1 MKTKTGAW
9 SVGLGPQALVLC
21 VSVEIISLYKA
32 PTVRLTHIKLA
43 GFKSFVDPTHIPVP
57 GQLVGVVGPNGCG
70 KSNVIDAIRWVL
82 GESSAKQLRGEN
94 MQDVIFNGSGDRK
107 PVGRASVELIFD
119 NSLGKA
125 AGAWS
130 AYTEISVKRVLE
142 RDGESSYFLN
152 NLHVRRRDV
161 ADIFLGTGLGGRGY
175 AIIEQGMI
183 SRIIEAKPEDLRS
196 FLEEAAGVSKYRERR
211 RETELRLEDTRE
223 NLLRVDDIRQ
233 ELGNR
238 LEHLESQ
245 AEKAGKYRGYE
256 TSLKRTQQLL
266 WTLRKRDAQAQR
278 EKISRDVEA
287 MGIELEAETARLR
300 DAEKR
305 VEDLRTKHYGASD
318 AVHAAQG
325 TLYEVNAEVAR
336 VEQQVQYLR
345 DSRYRAEQQLNA
357 LRAQEAEQRD
367 RQQGLEVARGDNTR
381 ALAEAAEQLAAFE
394 EALREAREALP
405 VADDNHR
412 AAQALLAQ
420 AQDVLTQAEQQ
431 LRLEDT
437 RQGHTD
443 KLLQQLASRRARL
456 EEERDA
462 LEIPNL
468 SKLVRL
474 ESEIRELDH
483 QLAGQRDAFEQCE
496 AALPQLEQSLQAAE
510 ETAEQTQHRVHQLDA
525 RLTALQSLQEQV
537 SRSGELDP
545 WLDRNDLRR
554 NAHLWQG
561 IRIREGWE
569 NALEAVLRERL
580 NSIGLIDLGQVH
592 GWLSEPPPGKLSF
605 HRVTASRVIDEPA
618 PFGLERLTDYV
629 TCTDARLAGVLDD
642 WLARVYVLPNPAQ
655 GMEIAG
661 KLPSGAML
669 VSAQGHV
676 FTPTSVSFH
685 AADSEVHGI
694 LSRQREIEALFAERT
709 ASDSR
714 LGELNRVAS
723 SQKIQFDE
731 RRAAAERMRRQV
743 SDRQEIQHQ
752 LKLDHVR
759 LSQLAERMKARGE
772 QIVRELAE
780 IDAESA
786 RESAQQEEGG
796 RQMEAL
802 RAGMLAMHAGVE
814 AARKAHAEAESAL
827 QISRTL
833 AQQAEREHQGA
844 LYKKQIIDNKIIEI
858 DYSLQV
864 LSQTLARMH
873 VDAQTLTHEVS
884 RTDETGLQEQL
895 QQQLTLR
902 SERERALKQA
912 REELEGAEQ
921 TLRATEQERLVS
933 EHKLAPARERINEL
947 RLREQ
952 EARLAEE
959 SFASQLAEAQA
970 NEEELLPLLEEGMR
984 ASKLQGEINR
994 LTEDMAALGAV
1005 NLAALDE
1012 LSIARERKTYLD
1024 SQSQDLT
1031 EAVETLETA
1040 IRRIDRETRERL
1052 QETFDSVNKH
1062 FGQMF
1067 PALFGGGEAKLL
1079 MTGEEI
1085 LDAGVQVIARP
1096 PGKRNASIHLL
1107 SGGEK
1112 ALTALSLVF
1121 SMFQL
1126 NPAPFCLLDEVD
1138 APLDDSNTER
1148 FCALVKKM
1156 SANTQFMF
1164 ITHNKIT
1171 MEMASQ
1177 LIGVT
1182 MQEQG
1187 VSRVVAVDVD
1197 EALRMREEA
1206 AA

>member
-1 MKTKTGAW
+1 M
-9 SVGLGPQALVLC
+9 
-21 VSVEIISLYKA
+21 
-32 PTVRLTHIKLA
+32 RLTHIKLA

-130 AYTEISVKRVLE
+130 AYAEISVKRVLE

-211 RETELRLEDTRE
+211 RETELRLDDTRE

-233 ELGNR
+233 ELGNQ

-245 AEKAGKYRGYE
+245 AEKAGKYRGFE
-256 TSLKRTQQLL
+256 ASLKRTQQLL
-266 WTLRKRDAQAQR
+266 WTLRKRDAQVQR
-278 EKISRDVEA
+278 AKISRDVEA

-305 VEDLRTKHYGASD
+305 VEELRTRHYGASD

-325 TLYEVNAEVAR
+325 TLYEVNAEIAR
-336 VEQQVQYLR
+336 VEQQVQFLR
-345 DSRYRAEQQLNA
+345 DSRNRAEQQLNS
-357 LRAQEAEQRD
+357 LHSQEAEQRD
-367 RQQGLEVARGDNTR
+367 RQQSLEAARGDNAR
-381 ALAEAAEQLAAFE
+381 ALAQATEQLAALE
-394 EALREAREALP
+394 EALREAHAALP
-405 VADDNHR
+405 VADDGHR

-437 RQGHTD
+437 RKGHTD
-443 KLLQQLASRRARL
+443 KLLQQLAARRTRL

-462 LEIPNL
+462 LEVPNL
-468 SKLVRL
+468 SELVRL
-474 ESEIRELDH
+474 ESEINELGH
-483 QLAGQRDAFEQCE
+483 QLAGRRDAFEQCE
-496 AALPQLEQSLQAAE
+496 AALPMSEQSLQTAA
-510 ETAEQTQHRVHQLDA
+510 ETAERAQQRVHQLDA
-525 RLTALQSLQEQV
+525 RLTALQSLQDQV
-537 SRSGELDP
+537 TRSSELEP
-545 WLDRNDLRR
+545 WLDRHDLRR

-561 IRIREGWE
+561 IRIREGWDE
-569 NALEAVLRERL
+569 ALEAVLRERL
-580 NSIGLIDLGQVH
+580 NSIGLTDLGQAHV
-592 GWLSEPPPGKLSF
+592 WLSEPPPGKLSF
-605 HRVTASRVIDEPA
+605 HRVTADAVVDEPA
-618 PFGLERLTDYV
+618 LPGLERLTDYV
-629 TCTDARLAGVLDD
+629 TCADTRLAGVLAD
-642 WLARVYVLPNPAQ
+642 WLARVYVLPNPAR
-655 GMEIAG
+655 GLEIAG
-661 KLPSGAML
+661 KLPAGAML
-669 VSAQGHV
+669 VSSHGHV
-676 FTPTSVSFH
+676 FTSTSVSFH

-709 ASDSR
+709 ASDAR
-714 LGELNRVAS
+714 LGELNQIAS
-723 SQKIQFDE
+723 SQKIEFEE
-731 RRAAAERMRRQV
+731 RRAEAERLRREV
-743 SDRQEIQHQ
+743 SDLQENQHQ

-759 LSQLAERMKARGE
+759 LSQLAERLKARGE

-780 IDAESA
+780 IDAESV
-786 RESAQQEEGG
+786 RESAQKEEAA
-796 RQMEAL
+796 RQMQGL
-802 RAGMLAMHAGVE
+802 RAGMADMHAGVE
-814 AARKAHAEAESAL
+814 DARTLHAAAESAL
-827 QISRTL
+827 QASRTA
-833 AQQAEREHQGA
+833 AQQSERQQQEA
-844 LYKKQIIDNKIIEI
+844 LYQQKIINNKIIDIES
-858 DYSLQV
+858 SLQA
-864 LSQTLARMH
+864 LSQALSRLH
-873 VDAQTLTHEVS
+873 GDAEVLMQEIS

-895 QQQLTLR
+895 QQQLALR
-902 SERERALKQA
+902 GERELALKQA

-921 TLRATEQERLVS
+921 TLRTTEQERLVS
-933 EHKLAPARERINEL
+933 EQKLAPARERINEL
-947 RLREQ
+947 RLKEQ

-959 SFASQLAEAQA
+959 SYASQLAEAQA
-970 NEEELLPLLEEGMR
+970 NEVELLPLLEEGVR
-984 ASKLQGEINR
+984 ASKLQGEISR
-994 LTEDMAALGAV
+994 LNEEMAALGAV

-1012 LSIARERKTYLD
+1012 LSTARERKTYLD
-1024 SQSQDLT
+1024 SQAQDLT

-1040 IRRIDRETRERL
+1040 IRKIDRETRERL
-1052 QETFDSVNKH
+1052 QETFDAVNRH
-1062 FGQMF
+1062 FGEMF

-1156 SANTQFMF
+1156 SVKTQFMF

-1171 MEMASQ
+1171 MEMANQ

-1197 EALRMREEA
+1197 EALRMREEVA
-1206 AA
+1206 A

>member
-1 MKTKTGAW
+1 M
-9 SVGLGPQALVLC
+9 
-21 VSVEIISLYKA
+21 
-32 PTVRLTHIKLA
+32 RLTHIKLA

-130 AYTEISVKRVLE
+130 AYAEISVKRVLE

-233 ELGNR
+233 ELGNQ

-245 AEKAGKYRGYE
+245 AEKAGKYRGFE
-256 TSLKRTQQLL
+256 ASLKRTQQLL

-278 EKISRDVEA
+278 TKISRDVEA
-287 MGIELEAETARLR
+287 MGLELEAETARLR

-305 VEDLRTKHYGASD
+305 VEELRTRHFGASD

-325 TLYEVNAEVAR
+325 TLYEVNAEIAR
-336 VEQQVQYLR
+336 VEQQVQFLR
-345 DSRYRAEQQLNA
+345 DSRNRAEQQLHS
-357 LRAQEAEQRD
+357 LRAQEAEQNE
-367 RQQGLEVARGDNTR
+367 RQQSLEAARGENTR
-381 ALAEAAEQLAAFE
+381 ALAEATEQLAAFE
-394 EALREAREALP
+394 ETLREARAALP
-405 VADDNHR
+405 IADDNHR

-437 RQGHTD
+437 RKGHSD
-443 KLLQQLASRRARL
+443 KLLQQLASRHARL

-468 SKLVRL
+468 SELVRL
-474 ESEIRELDH
+474 ESEVNELSH
-483 QLAGQRDAFEQCE
+483 QITGQREAFDQCE
-496 AALPQLEQSLQAAE
+496 AALPMLEQSLQSAE
-510 ETAEQTQHRVHQLDA
+510 ETEEQVQQRVHQLDA
-525 RLTALQSLQEQV
+525 RLTALQSLQDQV
-537 SRSGELDP
+537 SRSGELQP

-561 IRIREGWE
+561 LRIREGWDD
-569 NALEAVLRERL
+569 ALEAVLRERL
-580 NSIGLIDLGQVH
+580 NSIGLSDLGQAH
-592 GWLSEPPPGKLSF
+592 AWLSEPPPGKLSF
-605 HRVTASRVIDEPA
+605 HRVTAHAVVDEPA
-618 PFGLERLTDYV
+618 PSGLERLTDYV
-629 TCTDARLAGVLDD
+629 TCTDARLAVVLAD
-642 WLARVYVLPNPAQ
+642 WLSRVYVLPHPGQ
-655 GMEIAG
+655 GMEIAA
-661 KLPSGAML
+661 KLPAGAML

-676 FTPTSVSFH
+676 FTSTSVSFH

-709 ASDSR
+709 AADAR
-714 LGELNRVAS
+714 LSELNRAAS
-723 SQKIQFDE
+723 SQKIEFEE
-731 RRAAAERMRRQV
+731 RRAEAERLRREV
-743 SDRQEIQHQ
+743 SDLQERQHQ

-759 LSQLAERMKARGE
+759 LSQLAERLKARGE

-786 RESAQQEEGG
+786 RESAQREEAA
-796 RQMEAL
+796 RQMEGL
-802 RAGMLAMHAGVE
+802 RAGMDSMHAGVE
-814 AARKAHAEAESAL
+814 DARQAHAHAESAL
-827 QISRTL
+827 QASRSI
-833 AQQAEREHQGA
+833 AQQAERQQQEG
-844 LYKKQIIDNKIIEI
+844 LYNQKTINNKIIDI
-858 DYSLQV
+858 NSSLKV
-864 LSQTLARMH
+864 LSQTLTRLQS
-873 VDAQTLTHEVS
+873 DAESLVNEVS

-895 QQQLTLR
+895 QQQLAIR
-902 SERERALKQA
+902 AEREQTLKQA

-921 TLRATEQERLVS
+921 TLRTTEQERLAS
-933 EHKLAPARERINEL
+933 EQKLAPARERINEL
-947 RLREQ
+947 RLKEQ

-959 SFASQLAEAQA
+959 SYASQLAEAQA
-970 NEEELLPLLEEGMR
+970 IEEELLPLLEEGVR

-994 LTEDMAALGAV
+994 LNEDMAALGAV

-1012 LSIARERKTYLD
+1012 LSTARERKTYLD

-1040 IRRIDRETRERL
+1040 IRKIDRETRERL
-1052 QETFDSVNKH
+1052 QETFDAVNRH
-1062 FGQMF
+1062 FGEMF

-1148 FCALVKKM
+1148 FCSLVKKM
-1156 SANTQFMF
+1156 SAKTQFMF

-1171 MEMASQ
+1171 MEMANQ

>member
-1 MKTKTGAW
+1 
-9 SVGLGPQALVLC
+9 L
-21 VSVEIISLYKA
+21 
-32 PTVRLTHIKLA
+32 RLTHIKLA

-130 AYTEISVKRVLE
+130 AYAEISVKRVLE
-142 RDGESSYFLN
+142 RDGESSYFIN

-233 ELGNR
+233 ELGKQ

-245 AEKAGKYRGYE
+245 AEKAGRYRGFE
-256 TSLKRTQQLL
+256 ASLKRTQQLL

-278 EKISRDVEA
+278 AKISRDVEA
-287 MGIELEAETARLR
+287 LGIELEAETARLR

-305 VEDLRTKHYGASD
+305 VEELRTRHYGASD
-318 AVHAAQG
+318 NVHAAQG
-325 TLYEVNAEVAR
+325 TLYEVNAEIAR
-336 VEQQVQYLR
+336 IEQQVQFLR
-345 DSRYRAEQQLNA
+345 DSRNRAEQQLNS

-367 RQQGLEVARGDNTR
+367 RQQSLETARGDNTR
-381 ALAEAAEQLAAFE
+381 ALAEATEQLAALE

-437 RQGHTD
+437 RKGHTE
-443 KLLQQLASRRARL
+443 KLLLQLASRRARL
-456 EEERDA
+456 EEERDG

-468 SKLVRL
+468 SELVRL

-496 AALPQLEQSLQAAE
+496 AALPQLEQALQTAE
-510 ETAEQTQHRVHQLDA
+510 ETAEQTQQRVHQLDA
-525 RLTALQSLQEQV
+525 RLTALQSLQAQV
-537 SRSGELDP
+537 SRSGELQP

-569 NALEAVLRERL
+569 DALEAVLRERL
-580 NSIGLIDLGQVH
+580 NSIGLADLGQAH
-592 GWLSEPPPGKLSF
+592 GWLAEPPPGKVSF
-605 HRVTASRVIDEPA
+605 HRVAAGSRVDEPA
-618 PFGLERLTDYV
+618 PAGLERLTDYV
-629 TCTDARLAGVLDD
+629 TCTDVRLAGVLAD
-642 WLARVYVLPNPAQ
+642 WLARVYVLADPAH
-655 GMEIAG
+655 GIEVAG
-661 KLPSGAML
+661 KLPLGAML

-694 LSRQREIEALFAERT
+694 LSRQREIEALFAEHTTFDAELGGQNRAVT
-709 ASDSR
+709 SR
-714 LGELNRVAS
+714 
-723 SQKIQFDE
+723 KIEFEE
-731 RRAAAERMRRQV
+731 RRADADRLRRQV
-743 SDRQEIQHQ
+743 SDLQETQHQ

-759 LSQLAERMKARGE
+759 LSQLAERLKARGE
-772 QIVRELAE
+772 QIIRELAE
-780 IDAESA
+780 IEAESA
-786 RESAQQEEGG
+786 RESTQQEEAG

-802 RAGMLAMHAGVE
+802 GAGMVTMHAGVE
-814 AARKAHAEAESAL
+814 DARQAHAQAETVL
-827 QISRTL
+827 QASRTF
-833 AQQAEREHQGA
+833 AQQAERQHQEA
-844 LYKKQIIDNKIIEI
+844 LYQKKTINNKIIDI
-858 DYSLQV
+858 DSSLEV
-864 LSQTLARMH
+864 LSQTLSRLQS
-873 VDAQTLTHEVS
+873 DAQGLMQEVS
-884 RTDETGLQEQL
+884 RTDETQLQEQL
-895 QQQLTLR
+895 QQQLALR
-902 SERERALKQA
+902 GEREQALKQA
-912 REELEGAEQ
+912 REELESAEQ
-921 TLRATEQERLVS
+921 TLRTTEQERLAS
-933 EHKLAPARERINEL
+933 EQKLAPARERINEL
-947 RLREQ
+947 RLKEQ

-970 NEEELLPLLEEGMR
+970 NEEELLPLLEEGVR
-984 ASKLQGEINR
+984 ASRLQGEINR
-994 LTEDMAALGAV
+994 LNEDMAALGAV

-1012 LSIARERKTYLD
+1012 LSTARERKTYLD

-1031 EAVETLETA
+1031 EAVATLETA

-1052 QETFDSVNKH
+1052 QETFDTVNKH
-1062 FGQMF
+1062 FGEMF
-1067 PALFGGGEAKLL
+1067 PVLFGGGEAKLL
-1079 MTGEEI
+1079 LTGEEI

-1148 FCALVKKM
+1148 FCGLVKKM

-1171 MEMASQ
+1171 MEMANQ

>member
-1 MKTKTGAW
+1 M
-9 SVGLGPQALVLC
+9 
-21 VSVEIISLYKA
+21 
-32 PTVRLTHIKLA
+32 RLTHIKLA

-130 AYTEISVKRVLE
+130 AYAEISVKRVLE

-223 NLLRVDDIRQ
+223 NLLRVEDIRQ
-233 ELGNR
+233 ELGR
-238 LEHLESQ
+238 QLEHLESQ
-245 AEKAGKYRGYE
+245 AEKAGKYRAFE
-256 TSLKRTQQLL
+256 ASLKRTQLLL

-278 EKISRDVEA
+278 TKISRDIEA

-305 VEDLRTKHYGASD
+305 VEALRARHYGASD

-325 TLYEVNAEVAR
+325 TLYEVNAEIAR
-336 VEQQVQYLR
+336 VEQQIQYLR
-345 DSRYRAEQQLNA
+345 DSRNRAEQQLNSV
-357 LRAQEAEQRD
+357 RAQEAEQHD
-367 RQQGLEVARGDNTR
+367 RQQSLEAARGDNTR
-381 ALAEAAEQLAAFE
+381 ALAEATEQLAAFE
-394 EALREAREALP
+394 AALREARDGLP
-405 VADDNHR
+405 VADDHHR

-437 RQGHTD
+437 RKGHTD

-456 EEERDA
+456 EEERDG

-468 SKLVRL
+468 SELVRL
-474 ESEIRELDH
+474 ESEIRELGH
-483 QLAGQRDAFEQCE
+483 QLAGQRDAFQQCE
-496 AALPQLEQSLQAAE
+496 AALPVLEQSLQTAE
-510 ETAEQTQHRVHQLDA
+510 ATAEQTQQRVHQLDA
-525 RLTALQSLQEQV
+525 RLTALQSLQDQV
-537 SRSGELDP
+537 SRSRELEP

-561 IRIREGWE
+561 IHIRDGWE
-569 NALEAVLRERL
+569 DALEAVLRERL
-580 NSIGLIDLGQVH
+580 NSIGLTDLGQAHV
-592 GWLSEPPPGKLSF
+592 WLSAPPPGKLSF
-605 HRVTASRVIDEPA
+605 HRVTAGAVVDEPA
-618 PFGLERLTDYV
+618 PSGLERLTDYV
-629 TCTDARLAGVLDD
+629 TCTDARLAGVLAD
-642 WLARVYVLPNPAQ
+642 WLARVYVLPILAQ
-655 GMEIAG
+655 GMEVAE
-661 KLPSGAML
+661 KLPAGAML
-669 VSAQGHV
+669 VSAQGHI
-676 FTPTSVSFH
+676 FTSTSVSFH

-709 ASDSR
+709 AADAR
-714 LGELNRVAS
+714 LGALNRAAS
-723 SQKIQFDE
+723 SQKIEFEE
-731 RRAAAERMRRQV
+731 RRAEAERLRRQV
-743 SDRQEIQHQ
+743 ADLQENQHQ

-759 LSQLAERMKARGE
+759 LSQLAERLKARGG
-772 QIVRELAE
+772 QIIRELAE
-780 IDAESA
+780 IEAESA
-786 RESAQQEEGG
+786 RESAQQEQAAL
-796 RQMEAL
+796 QMEEL
-802 RAGMLAMHAGVE
+802 RTGMAAMHAGVE
-814 AARKAHAEAESAL
+814 DARQAHGEAESAL
-827 QISRTL
+827 HSSRTL
-833 AQQAEREHQGA
+833 AQQAERQHQEA
-844 LYKKQIIDNKIIEI
+844 LFQRKTINNKIIDI
-858 DYSLQV
+858 DSSLQV
-864 LSQTLARMH
+864 LSQTLSRLRS
-873 VDAQTLTHEVS
+873 DAEALRQEVS

-895 QQQLTLR
+895 QQQLALR
-902 SERERALKQA
+902 GEREQALKQA
-912 REELEGAEQ
+912 REELEGTEQ
-921 TLRATEQERLVS
+921 TLRTTEQERLAS
-933 EHKLAPARERINEL
+933 EQNLAPAREHINEL
-947 RLREQ
+947 RLKEQ

-959 SFASQLAEAQA
+959 SYAGQLAQAQA
-970 NEEELLPLLEEGMR
+970 DEEALLPLLEEGVR

-994 LTEDMAALGAV
+994 LNEALAALGAV

-1012 LSIARERKTYLD
+1012 LSTARERKTYLD

-1031 EAVETLETA
+1031 EAVATLETA

-1052 QETFDSVNKH
+1052 QETFDTVNKH
-1062 FGQMF
+1062 FGEMF
-1067 PALFGGGEAKLL
+1067 PVLFGGGEAKLL

-1138 APLDDSNTER
+1138 APLDDSNAER
-1148 FCALVKKM
+1148 FCDLVKKM
-1156 SANTQFMF
+1156 SVKTQFMF

-1177 LIGVT
+1177 LIGIT

>member
-1 MKTKTGAW
+1 M
-9 SVGLGPQALVLC
+9 
-21 VSVEIISLYKA
+21 
-32 PTVRLTHIKLA
+32 RLTHIKLA

-94 MQDVIFNGSGDRK
+94 MQDVIFNGSGERK

-119 NSLGKA
+119 NSHGKA

-130 AYTEISVKRVLE
+130 AYAEISVKRVLE

-211 RETELRLEDTRE
+211 RETELRLDDTRE

-233 ELGNR
+233 ELGTQ

-245 AEKAGKYRGYE
+245 AEKASQYRGFE
-256 TSLKRTQQLL
+256 ASLKRTQQLL
-266 WTLRKRDAQAQR
+266 WTLRKRDANAQR
-278 EKISRDVEA
+278 TKITRELEA
-287 MGIELEAETARLR
+287 TSLELEAETARLR

-305 VEDLRTKHYGASD
+305 VEEWRTRHYGASD

-325 TLYEVNAEVAR
+325 SLYEVNAEIAR
-336 VEQQVQYLR
+336 IEQQVQFLR
-345 DSRYRAEQQLNA
+345 DSRNRAEQQLVS
-357 LRAQEAEQRD
+357 LRAQEAEQLE
-367 RQQGLEVARGDNTR
+367 RQQGLETARGENAR
-381 ALAEAAEQLAAFE
+381 AQEEAAAQLGACEAAQL
-394 EALREAREALP
+394 EAQAALP
-405 VADDNHR
+405 VADDEYR
-412 AAQALLAQ
+412 AAQLLLAQ
-420 AQDVLTQAEQQ
+420 AQDALTQAEQQ
-431 LRLEDT
+431 LRLEDA
-437 RQGHTD
+437 RKGHSD
-443 KLLQQLASRRARL
+443 RLLQQLAVRRARL
-456 EEERDA
+456 EEERDG

-468 SKLVRL
+468 SQLVRL
-474 ESEIRELDH
+474 ESEIGELGEQLEVQREAV
-483 QLAGQRDAFEQCE
+483 QQCE
-496 AALPQLEQSLQAAE
+496 AALPTLEQSLEAAE
-510 ETAEQTQHRVHQLDA
+510 RAAEQVRQRVNQLDA
-525 RLTALQSLQEQV
+525 RLTALQSLQDQV
-537 SRSGELDP
+537 SRSGELEP
-545 WLDRNDLRR
+545 WLDHHGLRR

-561 IRIREGWE
+561 VRIREGWDD
-569 NALEAVLRERL
+569 ALEAVLRERL
-580 NSIGLIDLGQVH
+580 NSVGLTDLGQAH
-592 GWLSEPPPGKLSF
+592 LWIANPPPGKLSF
-605 HRVTASRVIDEPA
+605 HHVSAGAPA
-618 PFGLERLTDYV
+618 PAPAPLGLERLTDYV
-629 TCTDARLAGVLDD
+629 TCTDARLGSVLSD
-642 WLARVYVLPNPAQ
+642 WLAQVYVLHTPAQ
-655 GMEIAG
+655 GIEIAA
-661 KLPSGAML
+661 KLPAGAML

-676 FTPTSVSFH
+676 FTSTSVSFH

-694 LSRQREIEALFAERT
+694 LSRQREIEVLFAERT
-709 ASDSR
+709 AAD
-714 LGELNRVAS
+714 GQTDELHQVVSAH
-723 SQKIQFDE
+723 QAEYEE
-731 RRAAAERMRRQV
+731 RRAEAERLRRQV
-743 SDRQEIQHQ
+743 SELQEHQHQ

-759 LSQLAERMKARGE
+759 LSQLADRLKSRGE
-772 QIVRELAE
+772 QIIGELAE
-780 IDAESA
+780 IDAERA
-786 RESAQQEEGG
+786 RESAQQVEAGL
-796 RQMEAL
+796 QMDQL
-802 RAGMLAMHAGVE
+802 RSGMEAMHAAVE
-814 AARKAHAEAESAL
+814 HARQAHACAESAL
-827 QISRTL
+827 ESSRAR
-833 AQQAEREHQGA
+833 AQQAERQTQEA
-844 LYKKQIIDNKIIEI
+844 LFQQKTIVSKSKDIESSI
-858 DYSLQV
+858 EAVSQALVRLGHDVRSLIE
-864 LSQTLARMH
+864 
-873 VDAQTLTHEVS
+873 EVS
-884 RTDETGLQEQL
+884 RSDEAPLQAQL
-895 QQQLTLR
+895 QTQLGLR
-902 SERERALKQA
+902 DQREQALKQA
-912 REELEGAEQ
+912 REELEGADQ
-921 TLRATEQERLVS
+921 SLRTTEQERLAS
-933 EHKLAPARERINEL
+933 EQKLAPARERINEL
-947 RLREQ
+947 RLKEQ

-959 SFASQLAEAQA
+959 SFANQLAEAQA
-970 NEEELLPLLEEGMR
+970 NEAELAPLLGEGVR
-984 ASKLQGEINR
+984 AGKLQNEINR
-994 LTEDMAALGAV
+994 LNEDMAALGAV

-1012 LSIARERKTYLD
+1012 LSTARERKAYLD

-1052 QETFDSVNKH
+1052 QETFDAVNRH
-1062 FGQMF
+1062 FGEMF
-1067 PALFGGGEAKLL
+1067 PQLFGGGEAKLL

-1138 APLDDSNTER
+1138 APLDDSNTDR

-1156 SANTQFMF
+1156 SAKTQFMF

-1171 MEMASQ
+1171 MEMANQ

>member
-1 MKTKTGAW
+1 M
-9 SVGLGPQALVLC
+9 
-21 VSVEIISLYKA
+21 
-32 PTVRLTHIKLA
+32 RLTHIKLA
-43 GFKSFVDPTHIPVP
+43 GFKSFVDPTHISVP

-130 AYTEISVKRVLE
+130 AYAEISVKRVLE

-161 ADIFLGTGLGGRGY
+161 ADIFRGTGLGGRGY

-233 ELGNR
+233 ELGNQ

-245 AEKAGKYRGYE
+245 AEKAGKYRGFE
-256 TSLKRTQQLL
+256 ASLKRTQQLL
-266 WTLRKRDAQAQR
+266 WMLRKRDAQAQR
-278 EKISRDVEA
+278 TKISRDVGA

-305 VEDLRTKHYGASD
+305 VEELRTRHFGASD

-325 TLYEVNAEVAR
+325 TLYEVNAEIAR
-336 VEQQVQYLR
+336 VEQQVQFLR
-345 DSRYRAEQQLNA
+345 DSRNRAEQQLTS
-357 LRAQEAEQRD
+357 LRAQETEQRE
-367 RQQGLEVARGDNTR
+367 RQQSLEAARGENTR
-381 ALAEAAEQLAAFE
+381 VLAEAAEQLATFE
-394 EALREAREALP
+394 EALREARAALP
-405 VADDNHR
+405 VADDSHR
-412 AAQALLAQ
+412 AAQTLLAQ

-437 RQGHTD
+437 RKGHTD

-456 EEERDA
+456 EEERDG

-468 SKLVRL
+468 SDLVKL
-474 ESEIRELDH
+474 ESEVNELSH
-483 QLAGQRDAFEQCE
+483 QISGRRDAFEQCE
-496 AALPQLEQSLQAAE
+496 AALPMLEQSLQSAE
-510 ETAEQTQHRVHQLDA
+510 ETEEQVQQRVHQLDA
-525 RLTALQSLQEQV
+525 RLTALQSLQDQV
-537 SRSGELDP
+537 SRSGELEP

-561 IRIREGWE
+561 LRIREGWDD
-569 NALEAVLRERL
+569 ALEAVLRERL
-580 NSIGLIDLGQVH
+580 NSIGLSDLGQAH
-592 GWLSEPPPGKLSF
+592 AWLSEPPPGKLSF
-605 HRVTASRVIDEPA
+605 HRVTAHAVADEPA
-618 PFGLERLTDYV
+618 PPGLERLTDYV
-629 TCTDARLAGVLDD
+629 TCTDARLAVVLAD
-642 WLARVYVLPNPAQ
+642 WLARVYVLPHPGQ
-655 GMEIAG
+655 GMEIAA
-661 KLPSGAML
+661 KLPAGAML

-676 FTPTSVSFH
+676 FTSTSVSFH

-694 LSRQREIEALFAERT
+694 LSRQREIEVLFSERT
-709 ASDSR
+709 AADAR
-714 LGELNRVAS
+714 LSELNRAAS
-723 SQKIQFDE
+723 SQKIEFEE
-731 RRAAAERMRRQV
+731 RRGQAESLRREV
-743 SDRQEIQHQ
+743 SDLQERQHQ

-759 LSQLAERMKARGE
+759 LSQLAERLKARGE
-772 QIVRELAE
+772 QIVRELGE

-786 RESAQQEEGG
+786 REAAQREEAA
-796 RQMEAL
+796 RQMEGL
-802 RAGMLAMHAGVE
+802 RVGMESMRAGVE
-814 AARKAHAEAESAL
+814 DARQAHGQAESAL
-827 QISRTL
+827 QASRSI
-833 AQQAEREHQGA
+833 AQQAERQQQEA
-844 LYKKQIIDNKIIEI
+844 LYNNKTIKNKIIDI
-858 DYSLQV
+858 NSSLQV
-864 LSQTLARMH
+864 LSQILARLQN
-873 VDAQTLTHEVS
+873 DAQTLLQEVS
-884 RTDETGLQEQL
+884 RTDETGLQDQL
-895 QQQLTLR
+895 QQQLALR
-902 SERERALKQA
+902 AEREQTLKQA

-921 TLRATEQERLVS
+921 TLRTTEQERLAS
-933 EHKLAPARERINEL
+933 EQKLAPARERINEL
-947 RLREQ
+947 RLKEQ

-959 SFASQLAEAQA
+959 SYASQLAEAQA
-970 NEEELLPLLEEGMR
+970 NEEELLPLLEEGVR

-994 LTEDMAALGAV
+994 LNEEMAALGAV

-1012 LSIARERKTYLD
+1012 LSTARERKTYLD

-1052 QETFDSVNKH
+1052 QETFDAVNRH
-1062 FGQMF
+1062 FGEMF

-1148 FCALVKKM
+1148 FCGLVKKM
-1156 SANTQFMF
+1156 SVKTQFMF

-1171 MEMASQ
+1171 MEMANQ

-1197 EALRMREEA
+1197 EALRMREVA